1 MPPSGNSRSIAT
13 NDDEASDIEAF
24 SGDIPEHWRTRTCDA
39 CDHVRVIVR
48 PQEPRDY
55 EAAKVVYAEAFKRQ
69 DHGDRVP
76 PEVGIFAALW
86 EAKEGVPVFARV
98 VAGMPF
104 H

>member
-1 MPPSGNSRSIAT
+1 MSEAPS
-13 NDDEASDIEAF
+13 AF
-24 SGDIPEHWRTRTCDA
+24 SSGWPNKSADAQTRSGVIPEHWRARTCGG

-76 PEVGIFAALW
+76 PEW
-86 EAKEGVPVFARV
+86 ESLPHFGRRRT
-98 VAGMPF
+98 
-104 H
+104 

>member
-1 MPPSGNSRSIAT
+1 M
-13 NDDEASDIEAF
+13 
-24 SGDIPEHWRTRTCDA
+24 
-39 CDHVRVIVR
+39 RVIVR

-86 EAKEGVPVFARV
+86 EAKDVIDELSFTALAQNAV
-98 VAGMPF
+98 VGHVTASRA
-104 H
+104 